1 MNIFKIMKPLTK
13 GYLPP
18 LGEFPEPLLDF
29 AANVS
34 KFRGRFQKL
43 TSIERVLTAIRHK
56 EPDRVP
62 VATLVCAGGRQ
73 VSGISFPEY
82 AKDAEKGA
90 QAFLDGLDFAG
101 GDVVVL
107 LLDLSVE
114 ASDLGQK
121 LEYPE
126 NSTPRPDFNNHI
138 IKDVSDY
145 ERIKTIDVKEA
156 PRMSEYV
163 RLCHKVVEKVG
174 FRSIVSGFI
183 YGPLGVL
190 AMMRGAENMFKDC
203 VLYPTQVKKAC
214 ESITEVLIDFAD
226 AQCKTGVSAVA
237 IDTLF
242 ASRNGLSK
250 KLWEEIEGPFSREIS
265 RKIKEHGLLVGVH
278 NCGHD
283 IYFDAQIKFM
293 EPDLISFAHLP
304 DDCSTP
310 REMKHRYGNQV
321 TLVGYV
327 PTPLLVH
334 GTPKQVMEEC
344 WRQIDDLALGGGYI
358 LAPGCEYPP
367 NISLTNA
374 IALVNAA
381 EKYGKSR

>member
-1 MNIFKIMKPLTK
+1 MNLSKIIKTLTN
-13 GYLPP
+13 GNLPP
-18 LGEFPEPLLDF
+18 LGEFPDPLLDF
-29 AANVS
+29 AAGVS
-34 KFRGRFQKL
+34 KLRGRFQKL
-43 TSIERVLTAIRHK
+43 TSVERVLTALRHK

-82 AKDAEKGA
+82 SLNAEKGA

-121 LEYPE
+121 LEYPD

-138 IKDVSDY
+138 IKDVPDY
-145 ERIKTIDVKEA
+145 ECIKTVNIKDA

-163 RLCHKVVEKVG
+163 RLCQKVVERVG

-214 ESITEVLIDFAD
+214 EVITEVLVDFAD
-226 AQCKTGVSAVA
+226 AQCKTGISAVA

-265 RKIKEHGLLVGVH
+265 KKVKENGLIVGIH

-293 EPDLISFAHLP
+293 EPEFISFAHLP
-304 DDCSTP
+304 DDCRTP
-310 REMKHRYGNQV
+310 KEMKQRYGNQI

-327 PTPLLVH
+327 PTPLLIH
-334 GTPKQVMEEC
+334 GTPKQVMEES
-344 WRQIDDLALGGGYI
+344 WRQIDDLAAGGGYI

-367 NISLTNA
+367 NIPLTNA

>member
-1 MNIFKIMKPLTK
+1 MNVFKHLKDKT
-13 GYLPP
+13 LPP
-18 LGEFPEPLLDF
+18 LGKIPSPLLDF

-34 KFRGRFQKL
+34 TFRGRFQKL
-43 TSIERVLTAIRHK
+43 SSVERVLTAIRHK
-56 EPDRVP
+56 ESDRVP

-82 AKDAEKGA
+82 ATDAEKGA
-90 QAFLDGLDFAG
+90 QAFFDGLEFTG
-101 GDVVVL
+101 GDAIVL

-114 ASDLGQK
+114 ASDMGQK

-126 NSTPRPDFNNHI
+126 NSTPRPDFNNHF
-138 IKDVSDY
+138 IKDIADY
-145 ERIKTIDVKEA
+145 ERIKTVNLKDA
-156 PRMSEYV
+156 PRMSEYI
-163 RLCHKVVEKVG
+163 RLCQNVIKKVG
-174 FRSIVSGFI
+174 YRSIVSGFI
-183 YGPLGVL
+183 FGPLGVL

-203 VLYPTQVKKAC
+203 LLYPNKVKRAC
-214 ESITEVLIDFAD
+214 EVITEVLVDFVD
-226 AQCKTGVSAVA
+226 AQCKTGVSAIT

-265 RKIKEHGLLVGVH
+265 RKIKEHGLIIGIH

-293 EPDLISFAHLP
+293 EPDFISFAHLP
-304 DDCSTP
+304 DDCATP
-310 REMKHRYGNQV
+310 KEMKDRYGKYI

-344 WRQIDDLALGGGYI
+344 RRQIDDLAPGGGYI

-367 NISLTNA
+367 NIPLTNA

-381 EKYGKSR
+381 EKYGIK